1 VTERTG
7 ITSRPELRGTA
18 GYESPYPYLDQ
29 LQEKMEERLAHR
41 VPAAGRFCGF
51 CYARLRA
58 EDAVCPFCQTSTAER
73 PAVPEIPQEVL
84 RAYKAKAST
93 EARWVHT
100 GAFTGLIL
108 ASALFLLMVVWGPGL
123 LGHPALAFS
132 VLLVGGYFLA
142 QFFGPFLFAQWGY
155 ARGARKRDAMWAK
168 FLAERDGE
176 REPVSR
182 AG

>member
-1 VTERTG
+1 MMTDAAAGSKE
-7 ITSRPELRGTA
+7 PELRGVA
-18 GYESPYPYLDQ
+18 GYESPYPYLDR

-58 EDAVCPFCQTSTAER
+58 EDTVCPFCHTRTEDRA
-73 PAVPEIPQEVL
+73 AVKEIPQDVL
-84 RAYKAKAST
+84 KAYKAKAST

-108 ASALFLLMVVWGPGL
+108 ASAIFIWMVIWGPGI
-123 LGHPALAFS
+123 LGNPALAFLE
-132 VLLVGGYFLA
+132 LLIGGYFLA

-155 ARGARKRDAMWAK
+155 AKGARKRDALWTK
-168 FLAERDGE
+168 YLAERDGA
-176 REPVSR
+176 SR
-182 AG
+182 P

>member
-1 VTERTG
+1 MPEL
-7 ITSRPELRGTA
+7 TSAPELRGTA

-58 EDAVCPFCQTSTAER
+58 DDSACSFCHTPVAAR
-73 PAVPEIPQEVL
+73 PTVSEIPQDVL
-84 RAYKAKAST
+84 KAYKAKAST

-108 ASALFLLMVVWGPGL
+108 ASFIFLWMVVWGPGI
-123 LGHPALAFS
+123 LGNPALAFLE
-132 VLLVGGYFLA
+132 LLIGGYFLA
-142 QFFGPFLFAQWGY
+142 QLFGPLLFAQIGY
-155 ARGARKRDAMWAK
+155 RRGARKRDALWAQH
-168 FLAERDGE
+168 LATRD
-176 REPVSR
+176 P
-182 AG
+182 

>member
-1 VTERTG
+1 MAETTG
-7 ITSRPELRGTA
+7 ITSRPELKGTA

-58 EDAVCPFCQTSTAER
+58 DDQACPFCHTATAQRST
-73 PAVPEIPQEVL
+73 VNEIPQEVL
-84 RAYKAKAST
+84 KAYQAKSST

-108 ASALFLLMVVWGPGL
+108 ASVVFILMVLWGPGL
-123 LGHPALAFS
+123 FGHPALAFG
-132 VLLVGGYFLA
+132 VLLLGGYFLA
-142 QFFGPFLFAQWGY
+142 QFFGPFLFAQVGY
-155 ARGARKRDAMWAK
+155 RKGARKRDAMWSK
-168 FLAERDGE
+168 FLASRDG
-176 REPVSR
+176 
-182 AG
+182 

>member
-1 VTERTG
+1 MAESSG
-7 ITSRPELRGTA
+7 LGARPELKGTA

-41 VPAAGRFCGF
+41 VPAAGRYCGF

-58 EDAVCPFCQTSTAER
+58 DDQVCPFCRTLTADR
-73 PAVPEIPQEVL
+73 ATVTEIPQEVL

-108 ASALFLLMVVWGPGL
+108 ASVLFILMVIWGPGL
-123 LGHPALAFS
+123 LGHPALAFG
-132 VLLVGGYFLA
+132 VLLLGGYFLA

-168 FLAERDGE
+168 FIAERD
-176 REPVSR
+176 R
-182 AG
+182 